1 MTTDKE
7 KYFKKLIVL
16 VALAQFG
23 LTIAVVSLLLEF
35 QSHRIDNS
43 ASYMRAFSKRFDV
56 SKIYD
61 DIKVEHMKQQYKD
74 RGIGATE
81 DM

>member
-1 MTTDKE
+1 MNE
-7 KYFKKLIVL
+7 KYFKKLILL

-35 QSHRIDNS
+35 QSHRIDKS

-56 SKIYD
+56 QKIYD
-61 DIKVEHMKQQYKD
+61 DIKVEHMKKQYED